1 MKRQINPKFVLVLLV
16 SCSILSAAYLEF
28 NGPINEV
35 IGGQH
40 EMVENYIKEKTY
52 LPEVKF
58 IKEVLKT
65 IFNVV
70 NA

>member
-1 MKRQINPKFVLVLLV
+1 MKRHFNPKFVLVLLV
-16 SCSILSAAYLEF
+16 FCSILSAAYLEF

-35 IGGQH
+35 MSGQQSL
-40 EMVENYIKEKTY
+40 VENYIKEKAY